1 MRTLK
6 TVNFSSVNSS
16 LASAI
21 RVIEGNSRR
30 IPLQLSGVG
39 LSTSWSALNPGMAS
53 LEDANL
59 PGRTRLMSLML
70 KPRRPSW
77 FRLLPASFASAGGN
91 SLNFDSYEERPMRRA
106 AKPIGGSTVRFLVIL
121 FLAFLSNGAPAFAQ
135 AGGDRVSQ
143 FMANALSYGQS
154 LGIYAAGFLV
164 IWAVANVA
172 RERPSAKQWIGAG
185 AALLLS
191 SILQLLQSF

>member
-1 MRTLK
+1 
-6 TVNFSSVNSS
+6 
-16 LASAI
+16 
-21 RVIEGNSRR
+21 
-30 IPLQLSGVG
+30 
-39 LSTSWSALNPGMAS
+39 
-53 LEDANL
+53 
-59 PGRTRLMSLML
+59 MSLMYL
-70 KPRRPSW
+70 TPGSLPSAARL
-77 FRLLPASFASAGGN
+77 FRLRRREFPKSTWLRKDTMHRIIKLIDGYGARWLLLQVLAIFASG
-91 SLNFDSYEERPMRRA
+91 
-106 AKPIGGSTVRFLVIL
+106 T
-121 FLAFLSNGAPAFAQ
+121 PAFAQ